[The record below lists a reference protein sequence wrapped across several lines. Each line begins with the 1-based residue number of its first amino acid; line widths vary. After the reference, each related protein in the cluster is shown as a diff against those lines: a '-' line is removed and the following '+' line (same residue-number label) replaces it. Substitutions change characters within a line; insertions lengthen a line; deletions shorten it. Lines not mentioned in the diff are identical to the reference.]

1 MYLQGINFAPVA
13 AWLGEVGL
21 WLFGAWDESL
31 KVLCVLVIID
41 YFTGFAKGVVLGNVS
56 RRIGWRG
63 IFKKALLFIAI
74 IVSHLFDKILF
85 EGASVLIANDTPFGI
100 FNESGM
106 IRNITIWFYAA
117 NEALSIIENLQQSG
131 VKIPKFIER
140 ILRDLEER
148 LNDKGEERDN

>member
-1 MYLQGINFAPVA
+1 MYLQGISFAPVI
-13 AWLGEVGL
+13 AWLEETGL

-41 YFTGFAKGVVLGNVS
+41 YFTGFAKGVVLGKVS
-56 RRIGWRG
+56 RSIGWRG
-63 IFKKALLFIAI
+63 VFKKTLLFIAI

-85 EGASVLIANDTPFGI
+85 EGASAMISGDTPLGV

-106 IRNITIWFYAA
+106 IRTITIWFYAA

-140 ILRDLEER
+140 IIRDLEER
-148 LNDKGEERDN
+148 LNDRGEERDK